1 VKKGEIMN
9 RKDLIVWQRQSVAEE
24 IDRMVSNAQR
34 EAEEA
39 IERAR
44 SYAGFGTG
52 ASGTATGFASCARQ
66 S

>member
-1 VKKGEIMN
+1 MN

-24 IDRMVSNAQR
+24 IDRLVRNAHL
-34 EAEEA
+34 EAQEA

-44 SYAGFGTG
+44 SYAGFGTW
-52 ASGTATGFASCARQ
+52 ASGTAGGFASCARH

>member
-1 VKKGEIMN
+1 MN
-9 RKDLIVWQRQSVAEE
+9 RKDLIHYQRTAVAAEVE
-24 IDRMVSNAQR
+24 RLVKAAQR

-44 SYAGFGTG
+44 RYAGFETS
-52 ASGTATGFASCARQ
+52 ASGTLEGFASCARH

>member
-1 VKKGEIMN
+1 MN
-9 RKDLIVWQRQSVAEE
+9 RKDLIVWQRQSIAAEIE
-24 IDRMVSNAQR
+24 RMVRSAQL

-44 SYAGFGTG
+44 HYAGFGTS
-52 ASGTATGFASCARQ
+52 ASGTAGDLASCARH